1 MASAG
6 GLSYSGLTN
15 FGRVTLPSVETWG
28 TNMNILRDP
37 PKSIVTRKID
47 KVGEDSAITEMID
60 ESGNRACEAI
70 NVYARGVNPMVSVSY
85 SNYGNNGG
93 GGMAG
98 SLTGLSDSFTRLSGA
113 VNGAQA
119 SLPYKPMNGGAFR
132 PPVRTQEDLLPLS
145 RLPRMWTTAFT
156 QPGFVDYSRR
166 MRQCPENGECM
177 REIQNSL
184 VTNIRPT
191 ALYKIEKPLD
201 PTFDVMDKIQSP
213 IKTNA
218 NSGVRTMDTTQQ
230 EVKTPTNTIVEDNL
244 HTAATANLAT
254 NQHFVQGT
262 NILSTEQFVHDNI
275 RTQNIRTNGN
285 SNNRNSTS
293 IEDIILVDH
302 SNLPINENYQNIST
316 TAVKTGT
323 DQSKYIH
330 DDILL
335 SRVTPTHQATTN
347 VSTNTINKQQ
357 HQYENTINLTRN
369 MPTGTYGTVPVTRG
383 EENIGSRN
391 AHLNPKISAGGFDGR
406 AQLPNRDRM
415 GQIAEP
421 YETQSS
427 SLAKLAAENMHGRFI
442 HNAPFA

>member
-15 FGRVTLPSVETWG
+15 FGKATLPSVETWG

-37 PKSIVTRKID
+37 PKSVYTRKID
-47 KVGEDSAITEMID
+47 KVGEDSSITEMID

-98 SLTGLSDSFTRLSGA
+98 SLTGLSDSFTTLSGA
-113 VNGAQA
+113 VNGTQA

-132 PPVRTQEDLLPLS
+132 PPIRTQEDLLPLS
-145 RLPRMWTTAFT
+145 RLPRVWTTAYT
-156 QPGFVDYSRR
+156 QPGFVDYSKKIRE
-166 MRQCPENGECM
+166 CPENGECM
-177 REIQNSL
+177 REIQHAIS
-184 VTNIRPT
+184 TNIRPT
-191 ALYKIEKPLD
+191 ALYKIEKPLE
-201 PTFDVMDKIQSP
+201 PTLDVMDKIQSP
-213 IKTNA
+213 IKTRA
-218 NSGVRTMDTTQQ
+218 TSGMRTMDNTRQ
-230 EVKTPTNTIVEDNL
+230 EVKTPVNTIIDNTL
-244 HTAATANLAT
+244 RTAATANLAT
-254 NQHFVQGT
+254 NQNFVQGN

-275 RTQNIRTNGN
+275 RTQNVMTNGN

-302 SNLPINENYQNIST
+302 SSLPINENYRNISA

-323 DQSKYIH
+323 DQGKYIH
-330 DDILL
+330 GDVLL
-335 SRVTPTHQATTN
+335 SRVMPNYNATTN
-347 VSTNTINKQQ
+347 VSTNVINKQQ
-357 HQYENTINLTRN
+357 HNYDNNINLSRN
-369 MPTGTYGTVPVTRG
+369 VPTGNYGTVAVARG

-406 AQLPNRDRM
+406 AQLPNQNRM
-415 GQIAEP
+415 QQISEP